1 MRRCGLSC
9 PRTRSSSRPR
19 TASPEHIHP
28 RVRPSERLRTAEPP
42 VCTGGWAP
50 RRRPC
55 PPQGLRGLDPG
66 LLALTWRPPAPS
78 QTAAPPP
85 GAAGPQGQ
93 GAGSRGSCLC
103 SRPRLPARGR
113 VRLPWREVTWVPRL
127 VPRTRVSGGPG
138 RERVPRVF
146 SQQQAARPRA
156 HGLPVSER
164 PDAGARAPGP
174 GCCGCGWSRASG
186 WRGTR
191 SPAHSTLGRGGR
203 GRGAQQGSRAG
214 RQARDPPPPRAPNRH
229 PAFGTHLPL
238 PSAAILPSRAPH
250 PRGRWPCARQARR
263 LAPQRLGHLLGAY
276 FRLGPAV
283 HAAPGRQSQAA
294 RTLPP
299 GRPPESS
306 LCVCV
311 CVCASGTVTR
321 TTATGSRASARATGC
336 CAARTA
342 PPTRYPGLLGGPAPL
357 RPPPRP
363 WAGGGVPATAPTS
376 VVTRPRLR
384 GGSEGARLLLGPG
397 PRPPLRPPPGCC
409 SGRAPPSV
417 GAARR

>member
-191 SPAHSTLGRGGR
+191 SPAHSTLGRGEGE
-203 GRGAQQGSRAG
+203 GGPAG
-214 RQARDPPPPRAPNRH
+214 VPGWAAGPRSPPLPAPRTDILPSEPTFPFPPPPSSRPEPRTPGGGGRAPVR
-229 PAFGTHLPL
+229 PGAWR
-238 PSAAILPSRAPH
+238 PSGSAICSGPISAS
-250 PRGRWPCARQARR
+250 ARR
-263 LAPQRLGHLLGAY
+263 CTLRPVGRARLRARCHL
-276 FRLGPAV
+276 
-283 HAAPGRQSQAA
+283 AA
-294 RTLPP
+294 RL
-299 GRPPESS
+299 RAA
-306 LCVCV
+306 CVCV
-311 CVCASGTVTR
+311 CVCAPQER
-321 TTATGSRASARATGC
+321 
-336 CAARTA
+336 
-342 PPTRYPGLLGGPAPL
+342 
-357 RPPPRP
+357 
-363 WAGGGVPATAPTS
+363 
-376 VVTRPRLR
+376 
-384 GGSEGARLLLGPG
+384 
-397 PRPPLRPPPGCC
+397 
-409 SGRAPPSV
+409 
-417 GAARR
+417 